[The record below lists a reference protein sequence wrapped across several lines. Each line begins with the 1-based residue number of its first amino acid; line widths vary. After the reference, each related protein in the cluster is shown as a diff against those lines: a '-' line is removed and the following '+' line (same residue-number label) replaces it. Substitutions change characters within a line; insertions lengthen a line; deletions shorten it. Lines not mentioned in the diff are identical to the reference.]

1 MTINCPRCQAAC
13 PDKAKFCSSCGHDL
27 KQQPPRPYAS
37 SARLNTRKPPVLR
50 TWTSGITFIS
60 STDHP
65 PVLVSDQQAG
75 DQKLIRQT
83 LIGLS
88 IALLLIGLLV
98 GAYIV
103 VGPINGQL
111 SKQFTLPLL
120 VAALFS
126 FLVGL
131 GALIGLLAT
140 SSKTTEVSDPN
151 QGYLRPIR
159 AAAIGGGIAVASGL
173 AAVMVAIFI
182 YAALIVV
189 LIVCAIIFIWVVC
202 AGGGGFS

>member
-1 MTINCPRCQAAC
+1 M
-13 PDKAKFCSSCGHDL
+13 
-27 KQQPPRPYAS
+27 
-37 SARLNTRKPPVLR
+37 
-50 TWTSGITFIS
+50 
-60 STDHP
+60 
-65 PVLVSDQQAG
+65 LVSDQQAG

-103 VGPINGQL
+103 VGSINGQL

-120 VAALFS
+120 VAAFFS